1 MVQIHGSP
9 PLNQEVRTIIF
20 LKCEDNNM
28 KSPSIVVAILLTA
41 AMNLA
46 YSGNALDGTE
56 RESSPLHYIGSK
68 IGKNGSEVTIYKDG
82 NGNFIAINPD
92 NEPPNHYKK
101 SSTLE
106 EILEFVKMD
115 GKENL
120 TDHLE
125 GNDQTLRKKT
135 SVKIPKKVQKVA
147 QDGNDRILREKTSIK
162 TPNIKMPPANSIKLV
177 QRNGIDKVY
186 VTVTKKGTGKIVK
199 IYKALNN
206 DWIASDEDGNKV
218 RYGSRNS
225 LKYIVYEKEHHVG
238 PISKADKYQIDL
250 DTWKRSE
257 ATKKSREAAQEKAE
271 S

>member
-1 MVQIHGSP
+1 
-9 PLNQEVRTIIF
+9 
-20 LKCEDNNM
+20 M

-56 RESSPLHYIGSK
+56 RKSSPLHYIGSE

-92 NEPPNHYKK
+92 NEPPDHYKK

-106 EILEFVKMD
+106 EIHEFVKMG

-120 TDHLE
+120 TDHHK
-125 GNDQTLRKKT
+125 GKDRTLREKT
-135 SVKIPKKVQKVA
+135 SVETPKKVQKVA
-147 QDGNDRILREKTSIK
+147 QDGKDRIHREKTSVKTPKKVQKVAQDGKDRTLREKTSVK
-162 TPNIKMPPANSIKLV
+162 TPDIKMPSGNTIKLV
-177 QRNGIDKVY
+177 QRNGVDKVY
-186 VTVTKKGTGKIVK
+186 VTVTKKGTGKTVK
-199 IYKALNN
+199 IYKALDN

-225 LKYIVYEKEHHVG
+225 LKHIVYEKEHHVG
-238 PISKADKYQIDL
+238 PVSKADKHQIEL
-250 DTWKRSE
+250 DTWNRAE
-257 ATKKSREAAQEKAE
+257 ATRKSRAAAQEKAE